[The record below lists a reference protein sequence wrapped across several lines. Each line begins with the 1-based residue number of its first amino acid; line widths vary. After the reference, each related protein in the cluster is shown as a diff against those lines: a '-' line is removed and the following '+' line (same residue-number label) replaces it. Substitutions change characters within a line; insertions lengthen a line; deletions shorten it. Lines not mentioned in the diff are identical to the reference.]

1 MHFCFQ
7 EGEKMSHVNRR
18 HFMKWMGMGAFGL
31 GVKKSVKPSSAGPKL
46 SEENPAVRVR
56 KYNSLGKTGL
66 KVSDVSFGAIN
77 YFNPN
82 VLRYAYD
89 LGVNLF
95 DTAEGYMRTMS
106 ETYLGQAL
114 KDVRHNV
121 VISTKH
127 VVSSP
132 QIKDRNAHIARIEE
146 SLKRLETDY
155 IDVALLH
162 NVSSPSLLEN
172 DDVLSAY
179 AQLKK
184 DGKIRFAGLSTHV
197 AQEVFPKLLELN
209 FYDVA
214 LFIYNH
220 LEGKSFEPLI
230 EQVRKKGI
238 GTIAMKT
245 LAGNKQGSLK
255 SLVSEQL
262 KYSQAAIRWVL
273 ANSHIDCC
281 VITMNTFS
289 HVEEYLASS
298 GKPLDRSDLEAIA
311 KYQSKAG
318 NQYCRVSCKE
328 CLSSCPQGV
337 AINDILRYT
346 MYYEDY
352 LMERNV
358 LQLYAEMEKEKKPLS
373 CAHCP
378 GFCTDACPFGLSVK
392 ERLIHSHR
400 LLSA

>member
-1 MHFCFQ
+1 MN
-7 EGEKMSHVNRR
+7 HVNRR
-18 HFMKWMGMGAFGL
+18 RFLKWLGMGAFGL
-31 GVKKSVKPSSAGPKL
+31 SVNKFLKPSSAEPDP
-46 SEENPAVRVR
+46 SEENDAVRIR
-56 KYNSLGKTGL
+56 KYNPLGKTGL

-114 KDVRHNV
+114 KNVRHNV

-132 QIKDRNAHIARIEE
+132 QIKDRNAHIARVEE

-155 IDVALLH
+155 IDIALLH
-162 NVSSPSLLEN
+162 NVSDPSLLEN
-172 DDVLSAY
+172 EDVLSAY

-184 DGKIRFAGLSTHV
+184 DGKIRFTGFSTHV
-197 AQEVFPKLLELN
+197 AQEIFPKLLELN
-209 FYDVA
+209 FYDVT

-255 SLVSEQL
+255 SLVNEQL

-273 ANSHIDCC
+273 ANPHMDCC

-289 HVEEYLASS
+289 HVEEYVKAS
-298 GKPLDRSDLEAIA
+298 GKPLEKADLEAIS
-311 KYQSKAG
+311 KYQSEAG
-318 NQYCRVSCKE
+318 SQYCRVSCRE
-328 CLSSCPQGV
+328 CLSSCPRGV
-337 AINDILRYT
+337 AINDVLRYR

-352 LMERNV
+352 RLEKSA

-373 CAHCP
+373 CGDCP

>member
-1 MHFCFQ
+1 
-7 EGEKMSHVNRR
+7 MSHVERR
-18 HFMKWMGMGAFGL
+18 HFLKWMGMGALGL
-31 GVKKSVKPSSAGPKL
+31 GVKKSVKPSSAGPDL
-46 SEENPAVRVR
+46 SEEKAAVRVR
-56 KYNSLGKTGL
+56 KYNPLGKTGL

-106 ETYLGQAL
+106 EAYLGQAL
-114 KDVRHNV
+114 KDVRHKV

-127 VVSSP
+127 VVSSS
-132 QIKDRNAHIARIEE
+132 QIKDRNGHIARIEG

-155 IDVALLH
+155 IDIALLH
-162 NVSSPSLLEN
+162 NVSNPSLLEN
-172 DDVLSAY
+172 EDVLSAY

-184 DGKIRFAGLSTHV
+184 DGKIRFAGFSTHV
-197 AQEVFPKLLELN
+197 AQEIFPKVLDLN

-220 LEGKSFEPLI
+220 LEGRSFEPLI
-230 EQVRKKGI
+230 EKVRKKGT
-238 GTIAMKT
+238 GTIAMKV

-273 ANSHIDCC
+273 ANPSIDCC

-289 HVEEYLASS
+289 HVEEYLATS
-298 GKPLDRSDLEAIA
+298 GKPLDRGALEAIA
-311 KYQSKAG
+311 KYQSEAG

-328 CLSSCPQGV
+328 CLSSCPRGV

-352 LMERNV
+352 RLEKNA
-358 LQLYAEMEKEKKPLS
+358 LQLYAEMEKEKKPWS
-373 CAHCP
+373 CADCP